1 MNTPTKREMQWFVK
15 RLIDIRKDLERTPR
29 HTSDIIFDPREI
41 VNEREIFNIRTVPQ
55 AETKAVEML
64 YSIQNDRVFL
74 SGINIHGDYLKHN
87 VQANSRIKIIGY
99 QTEILD
105 KYLNSNR
112 LKSNQSNANALED
125 LKENQ
130 VIEMARKNATV
141 TTTKGYGYLKYY
153 KQGKRIPVGKITTRA
168 YRLVDT
174 LFIPQPGTL
183 KTVEGVFGDIRLRRD
198 ERDLVLK
205 DEATKAD
212 RQRTIIDNT
221 MKELQKI
228 EGLTGHI
235 SLKYSNS
242 KNVVAIKLD

>member
-1 MNTPTKREMQWFVK
+1 MRWFVK

-29 HTSDIIFDPREI
+29 YTSDIIFDPREI
-41 VNEREIFNIRTVPQ
+41 LDERAIFGIRTMLL
-55 AETKAVEML
+55 AKTKAVEML

-74 SGINIHGDYLKHN
+74 SGINIHGDYLKHS
-87 VQANSRIKIIGY
+87 VQGNGRIKIIGY

-105 KYLNSNR
+105 KYLNSTR
-112 LKSNQSNANALED
+112 LKNNQSNANTFED

-130 VIEMARKNATV
+130 VIEMAQKNASV
-141 TTTKGYGYLKYY
+141 TTTREYGYLKYY
-153 KQGKRIPVGKITTRA
+153 QQGQRITIGKITTRA
-168 YRLVDT
+168 YRLVAT
-174 LFIPQPGTL
+174 LFEPQPGIL
-183 KTVEGVFGDIRLRRD
+183 KTVEGVFNAIRLPRD
-198 ERDLVLK
+198 DKDLKLK
-205 DEATKAD
+205 DEASKAN